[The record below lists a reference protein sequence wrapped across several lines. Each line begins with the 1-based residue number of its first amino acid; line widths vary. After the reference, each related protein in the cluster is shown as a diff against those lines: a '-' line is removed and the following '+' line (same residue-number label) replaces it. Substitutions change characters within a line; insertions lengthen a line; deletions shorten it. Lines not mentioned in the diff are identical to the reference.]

1 MHAEPINKAPNS
13 KEHAM
18 PTTCTSH
25 AVERLPR
32 RFSLL
37 PWISQTRRFPR
48 LDLDGLAE
56 ELLRDLGFQDG
67 HISPPRDPLRD

>member
-1 MHAEPINKAPNS
+1 MSTA
-13 KEHAM
+13 
-18 PTTCTSH
+18 CTSH

-37 PWISQTRRFPR
+37 RWISQTRRYPR
-48 LDLDGLAE
+48 LDLDGLPE

-67 HISPPRDPLRD
+67 HISPPRDLLRD